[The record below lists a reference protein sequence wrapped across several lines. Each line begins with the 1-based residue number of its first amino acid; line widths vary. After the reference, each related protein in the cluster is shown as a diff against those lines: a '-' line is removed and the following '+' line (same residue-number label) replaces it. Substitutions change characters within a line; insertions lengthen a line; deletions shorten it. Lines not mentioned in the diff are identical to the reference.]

1 MRRHPVVL
9 VACLLAV
16 FFLAPAASASGGGRT
31 ILKFDVMAPVTEP
44 FTGATNPIRGVP
56 GGGLPWE
63 IDKAKGDLR
72 TDGRLKVEV
81 EGLVLARRAPVPPD
95 RQGINPAP
103 SFRAIVSCQSVTD
116 GVPTIVNVSTAPAPA
131 TASGD
136 SKIEAK
142 VALPSPC
149 LAPIVFV
156 TSPDGSW
163 FSVTGR

>member
-103 SFRAIVSCQSVTD
+103 C
-116 GVPTIVNVSTAPAPA
+116 
-131 TASGD
+131 SGR
-136 SKIEAK
+136 S
-142 VALPSPC
+142 
-149 LAPIVFV
+149 
-156 TSPDGSW
+156 
-163 FSVTGR
+163 